1 MYIKQEI
8 YSILQLKYNVL
19 INVHYEMEL
28 LKDNDNYTNH
38 LFSS

>member
-28 LKDNDNYTNH
+28 LKDNDNYTDNF
-38 LFSS
+38 FSS